1 MKYKFDEQFIKKHSK
16 DIITISDV
24 LVLPQ
29 IGSILNQGVH
39 SPLWNNQCEK
49 WALWGRHSYYEIPG
63 ESDYDYVL
71 RLVGGLIDVHPELV
85 GLLKITDNSGELVN
99 YVPEDLFKF
108 DEDFIKNNLENW
120 ILLEDYLPFDIS
132 NYESL
137 DFPEEGWT
145 AQDDRESYLGDK
157 FKIYKKM
164 GDLIKEKCIYY
175 ENRVKAFNS
184 VVIEWLDCH
193 PEFEGI
199 ISKESWGNYQQMKN
213 NTEYIEFI
221 DLLDFVKV
229 PSEKDIDSKN
239 MDGNSGKW
247 IHKDDSSI
255 RLPDFKKIDKIYD
268 EYGATLLACY
278 LSYLV

>member
-1 MKYKFDEQFIKKHSK
+1 MNYEFNEQFIKKHSK

-24 LVLPQ
+24 LVLPI

-39 SPLWNNQCEK
+39 STLWDNQCEK
-49 WALWGRHSYYEIPG
+49 WVLWGRHSAYEIPG

-108 DEDFIKNNLENW
+108 DENFIKNNLENW
-120 ILLEDYLPFDIS
+120 ILLEDYLPFDI
-132 NYESL
+132 NKYESL

-145 AQDDRESYLGDK
+145 AQDDRESYLGEE
-157 FKIYKKM
+157 FKIHKKM
-164 GDLIKEKCIYY
+164 EDLIKEKCIYY
-175 ENRVKAFNS
+175 EDRVKAFNS
-184 VVIEWLDCH
+184 VIIEWLDCH

-199 ISKESWGNYQQMKN
+199 IAKESFNKYQQIKN
-213 NTEYIEFI
+213 NKDYIEFI

-229 PSEKDIDSKN
+229 PSEKDNNPKN
-239 MDGNSGKW
+239 KNVNSDKW

-255 RLPDFKKIDKIYD
+255 RLPDFKKIDEIHD